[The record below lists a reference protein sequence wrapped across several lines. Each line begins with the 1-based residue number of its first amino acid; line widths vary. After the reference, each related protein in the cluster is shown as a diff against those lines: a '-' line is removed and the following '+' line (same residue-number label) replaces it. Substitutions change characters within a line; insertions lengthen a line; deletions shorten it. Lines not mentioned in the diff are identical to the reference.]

1 MRKLN
6 REQKRRIINAK
17 KQNLL
22 PEIERLYV
30 DSYNEG
36 VRDGSLTILLALR
49 DRFGFGNERIKRVL
63 EHCTI
68 YMQGIHNHEINADEI
83 CETLKQEGIKM
94 LCETD
99 L

>member
-36 VRDGSLTILLALR
+36 VRDAYQPTDKNAVVTILVR
-49 DRFGFGNERIKRVL
+49 NRG
-63 EHCTI
+63 
-68 YMQGIHNHEINADEI
+68 DE
-83 CETLKQEGIKM
+83 Q
-94 LCETD
+94 
-99 L
+99 

>member
-1 MRKLN
+1 MWILTTK
-6 REQKRRIINAK
+6 
-17 KQNLL
+17 
-22 PEIERLYV
+22 
-30 DSYNEG
+30 G

-68 YMQGIHNHEINADEI
+68 YMQGIHNHEIDANEI
-83 CETLKQEGIKM
+83 CETLKKEGIKF
-94 LCETD
+94 LYETD

>member
-6 REQKRRIINAK
+6 REQKREILNTK
-17 KQNLL
+17 KDKL
-22 PEIERLYV
+22 IVKIGRLYV

-36 VRDGSLTILLALR
+36 VRDSTLTILLALR
-49 DRFGFGNERIKRVL
+49 DRFGFGDERIKRVL

-68 YMQGIHNHEINADEI
+68 YMQGIHKHEITADEI
-83 CETLKQEGIKM
+83 SEQLKIENIKS
-94 LCETD
+94 LYDTE

>member
-6 REQKRRIINAK
+6 REQKRQIQNTK
-17 KQNLL
+17 KADLI
-22 PEIERLYV
+22 PKIERLYV

-49 DRFGFGNERIKRVL
+49 DRFDFGNERIKRVL

-68 YMQGIHNHEINADEI
+68 YMQGIHNHEIDADEI
-83 CETLKQEGIKM
+83 CETLKQEGIKF
-94 LCETD
+94 LYETD

>member
-17 KQNLL
+17 KKNLL

-68 YMQGIHNHEINADEI
+68 YMQGIHNHEITADEI
-83 CETLKQEGIKM
+83 SKQLKLENINV
-94 LCETD
+94 LYDTE